1 MRNEQWIFY
10 ENFSV
15 FGQIEIYI
23 KFRETE
29 QEELFITASTRVW
42 IHGSK
47 RMHVYRDKSK
57 IYNQQRI
64 PPSNDKFIYGILRG
78 TLDLAWV

>member
-15 FGQIEIYI
+15 FGQIENLWMEDIYV

-29 QEELFITASTRVW
+29 VVE
-42 IHGSK
+42 
-47 RMHVYRDKSK
+47 
-57 IYNQQRI
+57 
-64 PPSNDKFIYGILRG
+64 IL
-78 TLDLAWV
+78 

>member
-15 FGQIEIYI
+15 SGKIKKSLNGLIFLEDIHI

-29 QEELFITASTRVW
+29 LVEMS
-42 IHGSK
+42 
-47 RMHVYRDKSK
+47 
-57 IYNQQRI
+57 
-64 PPSNDKFIYGILRG
+64 
-78 TLDLAWV
+78 

>member
-29 QEELFITASTRVW
+29 LEEIS
-42 IHGSK
+42 
-47 RMHVYRDKSK
+47 
-57 IYNQQRI
+57 
-64 PPSNDKFIYGILRG
+64 
-78 TLDLAWV
+78 